1 MTIGRFPVESGQ
13 VLAFAQAIGD
23 ENPLYCSEDAARA
36 AGLDGIAAPP
46 TFVQASAHF
55 DPDYALRPNPGVE
68 WFGSGAGP
76 GTNDP
81 RGAGVLHAEQ
91 HYEYHRPLVVGDV
104 LTTTVTPGETWEKEG
119 RRGGKLVFF
128 ESVTVYRDQSGE
140 PVVTTRGVA
149 VRTAKRPEDS

>member
-1 MTIGRFPVESGQ
+1 MAIGRFPVESGQ

-23 ENPLYCSEDAARA
+23 QNPVYRDTAAA
-36 AGLDGIAAPP
+36 KAVGLAQIAAPP

-55 DPDYALRPNPGVE
+55 DPDYPLRPNPGVE

-76 GTNDP
+76 GTLDE
-81 RGAGVLHAEQ
+81 RGAGVLHGEQ

-104 LTTTVTPGETWEKEG
+104 LTATVTPGRTWEKEG

-128 ESVTVYRDQSGE
+128 EAVTVFSDQAGQ

-149 VRTAKRPEDS
+149 VRTEKRPEES